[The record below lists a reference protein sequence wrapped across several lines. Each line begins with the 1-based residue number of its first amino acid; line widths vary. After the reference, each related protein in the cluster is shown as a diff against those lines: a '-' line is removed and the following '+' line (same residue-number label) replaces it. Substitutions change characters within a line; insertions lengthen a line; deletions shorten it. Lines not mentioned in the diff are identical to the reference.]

1 MSFDQLNCLCQA
13 KLIWWKWTPHLGY
26 EGQLQSLLKAEK
38 DFVDNQIHVRA
49 NKKKKK
55 SLPSVYGLTNTGLA

>member
-13 KLIWWKWTPHLGY
+13 KLIWWKWTPHLRY

-55 SLPSVYGLTNTGLA
+55 ITSICVRFD